1 MAGAWQQSQER
12 APNIKEMTRQHTDC
26 ISMFSTKFIKN
37 CFMYSCVNTGILHTG
52 SNQHNEPV
60 NLMSKIGWR
69 VAHFLPNW
77 EVLTQDQWVLQTVA
91 DYHLELTEAPTQAK
105 VPQQMK
111 CSQESKSQIDSE
123 LQELLSKGAVVETQV
138 SPGNFV
144 S

>member
-60 NLMSKIGWR
+60 SLMSKIGW
-69 VAHFLPNW
+69 VSCILPTKLGGVNSRPMG
-77 EVLTQDQWVLQTVA
+77 TA
-91 DYHLELTEAPTQAK
+91 D
-105 VPQQMK
+105 
-111 CSQESKSQIDSE
+111 C
-123 LQELLSKGAVVETQV
+123 G
-138 SPGNFV
+138 
-144 S
+144 